1 MGSFVGPTLIGLL
14 EVRTDSGF
22 KDAACASIID
32 FYDGGTVPLQIHK
45 NSA

>member
-22 KDAACASIID
+22 KDAACASI
-32 FYDGGTVPLQIHK
+32 LQIHK